1 MEQIQLL
8 DVYRKMVEL
17 RRMDEML
24 LELKMS
30 GLIMD
35 GLHPYQ
41 GEEAVALGVGTAI
54 QPEDVVISN
63 HRPQGHAFSKGT
75 SSRAIF
81 AEMLG
86 RRGGP
91 SNGIGGPMQF
101 IDVDHNF
108 FCGSIVG
115 SGISVATGVALA
127 LKREGKGR
135 IAISYFG
142 DGASNTGSFHEGL
155 NLASIW
161 KLPVLY
167 ILENN
172 QYGEAMPVRE
182 FVSVEPISKRAESY
196 SMPGLTVDGMD
207 VCAVAEAAQTAAEYV
222 RQGKGPYLLE
232 ALTYRF
238 KGHYGGDPEHTYR
251 THEEVERWRQK
262 DPLPRL
268 KALLVAGGEDAAG
281 LAALEKEIYAA
292 LDGAQAWA
300 LAQPFLS
307 IEEATDHVM
316 LPIETGLTPGA

>member
-1 MEQIQLL
+1 MEQKQLL
-8 DVYRKMVEL
+8 DLYRKMVEL
-17 RRMDEML
+17 RRLDEML
-24 LELKMS
+24 LELKLQ

-41 GEEAVALGVGTAI
+41 GQEAVALGVGTAI
-54 QPEDVVISN
+54 RPEDVVISN

-75 SSRAIF
+75 TSRAIF

-101 IDVDHNF
+101 IDADRNF

-115 SGISVATGVALA
+115 SGITVATGVAMA

-135 IAISYFG
+135 IAVSYFG

-161 KLPVLY
+161 KLPVLL

-207 VCAVAEAAQTAAEYV
+207 VLAVADAAQKAADWV
-222 RQGKGPYLLE
+222 RQGNGPYLLE
-232 ALTYRF
+232 AVTYRF

-251 THEEVERWRQK
+251 THEEVEEWRLK

-268 KALLVAGGEDAAG
+268 KAY
-281 LAALEKEIYAA
+281 LAASGVDAGTLAAIEKELHAA
-292 LDGAQAWA
+292 LQADQAWA

-316 LPIETGLTPGA
+316 IPLDSSIPTGA